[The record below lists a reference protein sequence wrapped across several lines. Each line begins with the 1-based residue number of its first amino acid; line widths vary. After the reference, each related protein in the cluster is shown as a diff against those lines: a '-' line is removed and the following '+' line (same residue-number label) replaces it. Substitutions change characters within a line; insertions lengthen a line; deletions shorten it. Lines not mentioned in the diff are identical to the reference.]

1 MEIVLGIYDTTAWE
15 ELVSKRNFHW
25 EFYPFKIK
33 HHDKLFI
40 IEVVHAAIIK
50 ADVINFILDG
60 ISLPLDVIKSC
71 SCHELSIILNCQE
84 FVDKTIFWLNS
95 KKISTNDLLE
105 KIKQS
110 REQKIKL

>member
-33 HHDKLFI
+33 HDNKLFVI
-40 IEVVHAAIIK
+40 DVVHAAIIK

-71 SCHELSIILNCQE
+71 SCHELSIILNSQQ
-84 FVDKTIFWLNS
+84 FVDKTTFWIDS
-95 KKISTNDLLE
+95 KKISTNYLLE
-105 KIKQS
+105 KIKES
-110 REQKIKL
+110 RERKIKL